1 MTPAWYVIE
10 IAQNKIFQQ
19 VIEIANSMG
28 NLLNEMI
35 FAGTKYECSI
45 CEETSPKA
53 TKYEQFALK

>member
-1 MTPAWYVIE
+1 MTPARYVIE

-28 NLLNEMI
+28 NLLNEMV

-53 TKYEQFALK
+53 TKYERYALK